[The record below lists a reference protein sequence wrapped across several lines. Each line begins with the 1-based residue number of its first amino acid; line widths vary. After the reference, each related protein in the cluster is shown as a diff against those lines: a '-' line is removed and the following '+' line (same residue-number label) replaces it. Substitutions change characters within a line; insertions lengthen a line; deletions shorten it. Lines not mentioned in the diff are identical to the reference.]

1 MAQIK
6 GPVLPAIHPKRWL
19 DCERALQ
26 ERFTAIAERNE
37 RRVEALKELIVE
49 AIQAGWTEP
58 EVKRALGDMIEAR
71 EDTGEARD
79 SWLRW

>member
-26 ERFTAIAERNE
+26 ERFTAIAEKNE

-49 AIQAGWTEP
+49 AIEAGWTEP
-58 EVKRALGDMIEAR
+58 EVKRALVDMIEATD
-71 EDTGEARD
+71 DTGKAD
-79 SWLRW
+79 GSCLRW

>member
-6 GPVLPAIHPKRWL
+6 GPVLPAIHPKRCL

-26 ERFTAIAERNE
+26 ERFTAIAENNE

-49 AIQAGWTEP
+49 AIEAGWTEP
-58 EVKRALGDMIEAR
+58 EVKRALVDMIEAR
-71 EDTGEARD
+71 EDTSKAD
-79 SWLRW
+79 NSWLPW